1 VEWLHYTVDF
11 VVIGFLI
18 LMSIVAVAVAIER
31 KLFFRRLRLDAYTD
45 KSELELDLMHRLHL
59 IATVGSNAP
68 YVGLLGTVLG
78 IMATFA
84 AIGKQGLAD
93 TSQIMTGLALALK
106 ATAIGLAVAIPAVI
120 LYNLLLKSV
129 KELLL
134 RWEIQHGR
142 EKL

>member
-1 VEWLHYTVDF
+1 VEWLHYAVDF

-31 KLFFRRLRLDAYTD
+31 KMFFRRLRLDAYLD
-45 KSELELDLMHRLHL
+45 RRELELDLTRRLHL

-68 YVGLLGTVLG
+68 YIGLLGTVLG
-78 IMATFA
+78 IMLTFA
-84 AIGKQGLAD
+84 TMGKQGLAD

-106 ATAIGLAVAIPAVI
+106 ATAIGLVVAIPAVI
-120 LYNLLLKSV
+120 LYNFLLKSV